1 MQPDWEDLDLFF
13 DDFAVAAVIHRASG
27 GSVELPVIY
36 DDAYLNAQIGEYE
49 FDTQGHRALCRADRV
64 VGVKP
69 RDTIEISGRH
79 FDILTHPQPD
89 GTGLALLKLAEVP

>member
-13 DDFAVAAVIHRASG
+13 DDFAVAAVISRANGETLS
-27 GSVELPVIY
+27 LPVIY

-49 FDTQGHRALCRADRV
+49 LDSQSHRALCRADRV

-69 RDTIEISGRH
+69 GDTIEIGGSH